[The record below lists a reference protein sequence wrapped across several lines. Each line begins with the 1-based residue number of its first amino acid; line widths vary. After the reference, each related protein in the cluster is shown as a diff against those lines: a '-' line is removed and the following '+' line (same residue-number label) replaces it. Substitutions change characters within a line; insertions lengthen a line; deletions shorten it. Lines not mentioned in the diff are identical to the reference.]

1 MNINYKSD
9 FKIVEVLKKS
19 LVGVPFEF
27 DYSVGDKHIKVSFD
41 GTLYVGC
48 TKLSDTKIQVVFD
61 NHEFPCGILHCTRTF
76 FVEDEDYEDGFKKD
90 VYEDNL
96 NITLVHGSGD
106 KESALTNYVLASVR
120 VITPEQIEQIKDE
133 VKAEIKSSLMN
144 DPEFVQF
151 IKDAAAEETP
161 SEQVEP

>member
-27 DYSVGDKHIKVSFD
+27 DYCVGDKHIKVSFD

-144 DPEFVQF
+144 DPEFAQF
-151 IKDAAAEETP
+151 IKDAVTEETP